1 MKRILFIDRDGTLI
15 EEPADKQVDALHKVR
30 LMPNVI
36 SALQTLRDRGYRL
49 VMVSNQDGMG
59 TESFPQADFA
69 ACQEHILALFGSQ
82 GIHFDEIFICPH
94 LPDDGCDC
102 RKPGTGLLTRF
113 LAGNDLDMAGSA
125 VIGDRETDMALAK
138 KLGIRGLLVGDAESA
153 LSWDDIC
160 TALLPGARTGQAKR
174 STRETTVQ
182 ANVNL
187 DATAPVKID
196 TGIGFYDHM
205 LEQIAKHG
213 GFSLDVQCMGD
224 LQVDEH
230 HTIEDTAL
238 TIGSA
243 LRSALGDKRG
253 IARFGF
259 QLPMDE
265 TEARVSLDLSGRP
278 FLVFDGPFPRD
289 RVGEMPTELVEHFF
303 RSFADALGA
312 TLHVSV
318 KGSNTHHMVEACF
331 KAVGRALRQAIH
343 LEGNE
348 LPSTKCDCE
357 CQPRHSA
364 GCRRCRRHHAETRR
378 QPSSA
383 SHCRPEPARARH
395 LLRAA
400 TAS

>member
-36 SALQTLRDRGYRL
+36 SALRTLRDLGYRL

-59 TESFPQADFA
+59 TASFPQVDFA

-113 LAGNDLDMAGSA
+113 LAGNDLDMARSA
-125 VIGDRETDMALAK
+125 VIGDRETDMALAE

-160 TALLPGARTGQAKR
+160 TALLPGARIGQAKR
-174 STRETTVQ
+174 RTKETTVQ

-187 DATAPVKID
+187 DATTPVKID

-213 GFSLDVQCMGD
+213 GFSLDVQCVGD

-343 LEGNE
+343 LEGDE
-348 LPSTKCDCE
+348 LPSTKGVL
-357 CQPRHSA
+357 S
-364 GCRRCRRHHAETRR
+364 
-378 QPSSA
+378 
-383 SHCRPEPARARH
+383 
-395 LLRAA
+395 
-400 TAS
+400 